1 MKVILASASPRRKKL
16 LSSLQI
22 DFTIHPSTAS
32 EEVNGDRPPEA
43 VVTLLAK
50 RKAEDV
56 LRHYSG
62 QNAFI
67 IAADTIVC
75 LEGRII
81 GKPADLKEAEQHLRR
96 LSGHTHAVRTAL
108 HTIPTPAE

>member
-22 DFTIHPSTAS
+22 DFTIHPSTAC
-32 EEVNGDRPPEA
+32 EEVNGDRTPEE

-62 QNAFI
+62 QDAFI

-75 LEGRII
+75 LEGRLI
-81 GKPADLKEAEQHLRR
+81 GKSSDLKERDELQRS
-96 LSGHTHAVRTAL
+96 LSGTKNG
-108 HTIPTPAE
+108 